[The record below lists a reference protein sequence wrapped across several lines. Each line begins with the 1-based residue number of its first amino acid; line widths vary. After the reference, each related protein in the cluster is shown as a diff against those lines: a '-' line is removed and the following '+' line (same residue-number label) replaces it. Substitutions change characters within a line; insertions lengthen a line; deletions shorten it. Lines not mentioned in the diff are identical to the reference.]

1 MLKPKILIYGMDDW
15 SHARVYWDLVNNL
28 TEHFTIDYISWYRSG
43 HDLDWRGLAAI
54 YSAILIDMDSVLE
67 HLDTMFLPC
76 EVREK
81 ILLINHGPQQV
92 ADYTFKSK
100 STRLQ
105 NYTDKELL
113 AQDLNLFKLI
123 ACVSPNTIHSVK
135 KETPSLANKLRLTS
149 LGVNENNFP
158 KSTFTREKLNS
169 LGYFTHVDSTKGQG
183 MDTKRG
189 FLAHI
194 VARNSGVP
202 MHLINDVN
210 FKFMDLWYKQ
220 IDVYLM
226 TSIYES
232 GPLPLLEAGVCG
244 IPIIASPA
252 GLAPQ
257 FLSNGGGVLTE
268 TFDENEYIRTA
279 VNTIAF
285 WRENPTQLKAE
296 SIRIRE
302 NTLEYFTWGKVK
314 QQWIDVIN
322 EFIA

>member
-1 MLKPKILIYGMDDW
+1 
-15 SHARVYWDLVNNL
+15 
-28 TEHFTIDYISWYRSG
+28 
-43 HDLDWRGLAAI
+43 
-54 YSAILIDMDSVLE
+54 
-67 HLDTMFLPC
+67 
-76 EVREK
+76 
-81 ILLINHGPQQV
+81 
-92 ADYTFKSK
+92 
-100 STRLQ
+100 
-105 NYTDKELL
+105 
-113 AQDLNLFKLI
+113 
-123 ACVSPNTIHSVK
+123 
-135 KETPSLANKLRLTS
+135 
-149 LGVNENNFP
+149 
-158 KSTFTREKLNS
+158 
-169 LGYFTHVDSTKGQG
+169 
-183 MDTKRG
+183 
-189 FLAHI
+189 
-194 VARNSGVP
+194 